1 MADPVEIHR
10 REVEQ
15 RVQIALSQGGWE
27 GTHTDFKRELV
38 SKQKDLAKL
47 LKHILAFANTPRR
60 TDAYIIFGVS
70 EDKTEGVF
78 SHVGAAEDGF
88 PTSERI
94 DDLVRQYTTLRD
106 VFVDSHFVLEGK
118 RTPYITV
125 PIQYEGPHKMTR
137 AFYGTFDPSE
147 IFCRYGSSSV
157 RATDRDVLRM
167 QNSWETWFL
176 DCRYEQNATSL
187 MNSLAKR
194 FPQRDSLVDSGSHVR
209 LIYESVSSDEFG
221 TQHVP
226 VLVHAYSGFDPV
238 EPIAIQ
244 RISDDKAQVFRKTV
258 IGARFATNTL
268 ELAAQEAVRCVP
280 LDEIYFVNDPYALL
294 CREYLR
300 QWDEDQLRGYLSFIV
315 DLDFRS
321 SESVSDNEVQRSILT
336 FLERQLRET
345 GRVAV
350 LVHGDFGCGK
360 TTTAKKLVADLCSE
374 YLRKEGDVPKVL
386 YVNVNNIDIRS
397 RRDECIESQLSRSRL
412 SRENIDRIVQMVR
425 DDKIHLVFDGVDEM
439 ARPYTAAGRR
449 SAIELL
455 RDVGNRS
462 AALYFVRSS
471 YYAQLDEMINDFN
484 LLSDHDFSTKQKRTV
499 SVELL
504 GLRKEQVVSY
514 LESRLGS
521 EEARQVR
528 SSLHRMNL
536 QSFLSDP
543 LITSL
548 LAALIENDGI
558 TNIESFPVMGQKAH
572 FLGYLVEKLLEREQG
587 KRSRHGALAE
597 NFYLFQQVLH
607 SVAFSMVCRGSSTIS
622 PTQLEAFVQ
631 RATES
636 ANSSQETVDAFR
648 TMSWIHRSDDGALSF
663 RHESL
668 THVCAAEHI
677 RTAFEH
683 RDSRSLADW
692 QPEAPLAGIVC
703 DYAGE
708 SIDSVGL
715 LGGTAMLGSE
725 LQFNVRKLITTVLS
739 SAKGRNDLDRVQE
752 RNLDEHTI
760 ATICRGI
767 LSEPAMAQL
776 PIRVL
781 FRSLS
786 EKRQTQIMIPLIWQF
801 ARKDLPE
808 SVAIAVFL
816 LGTRIRS
823 KWNFCDELEQA
834 KKDSTSSLD
843 QMLLRDLQMS
853 SVELFDPI
861 NYEGLFNRMYA
872 DTSVDRATTQF
883 ADRTLKAIVGEKNR
897 RQARLRNPARRH

>member
-1 MADPVEIHR
+1 MADPVEVHR

-15 RVQIALSQGGWE
+15 RVQIAASQGGWE
-27 GTHTDFKRELV
+27 GTHTDFKWELG
-38 SKQKDLAKL
+38 SKQRDLSKL

-70 EDKTEGVF
+70 EDKVGGVF
-78 SHVGAAEDGF
+78 DHVGVAEDGF
-88 PTSERI
+88 PSSERI

-106 VFVDSHFVLEGK
+106 VFVDSHFVLNGK
-118 RTPYITV
+118 RTPYIV
-125 PIQYEGPHKMTR
+125 IPIQSEGPHKMTR
-137 AFYGTFDPSE
+137 AFYGTLDPSE
-147 IFCRYGSSSV
+147 VFCRSGSSSV

-176 DCRYEQNATSL
+176 DCRYESNSTSL

-194 FPQRDSLVDSGSHVR
+194 FPERSCLQNSGSHVR
-209 LIYESVSSDEFG
+209 LIYDSASNDEFG
-221 TQHVP
+221 SHRAS

-238 EPIAIQ
+238 EPIAIH
-244 RISDDKAQVFRKTV
+244 RILEDKVQVFRRTV
-258 IGARFATNTL
+258 IGARFAAATL
-268 ELAAQEAVRCVP
+268 ELAAAEAVRCVP

-294 CREYLR
+294 CRDYLR
-300 QWDEDQLRGYLSFIV
+300 QWDEDQLRDHLGSIV

-321 SESVSDNEVQRSILT
+321 SDSGSGQVIQRSLLT
-336 FLERQLRET
+336 FLEAQLRET

-360 TTTAKKLVADLCSE
+360 TTTAKKLVADLCNE
-374 YLRKEGDVPKVL
+374 YLRGDTDVPKVL

-397 RRDECIESQLSRSRL
+397 HRDECIETQLSRSRL
-412 SRENIDRIVQMVR
+412 TRESIDRIVEMIR

-439 ARPYTAAGRR
+439 ARPYTATGRR
-449 SAIELL
+449 SAVELL
-455 RDVGNRS
+455 RDIGNRS

-471 YYAQLDEMINDFN
+471 YYPQLDEMINDFN
-484 LLSDHDFSTKQKRTV
+484 LLADHDFSTKHRRTV
-499 SVELL
+499 NAEVL
-504 GLRKEQVVSY
+504 GLRQEQVAHY

-521 EEARQVR
+521 EDARQVR

-536 QSFLSDP
+536 QSFLGDP

-548 LAALIENDGI
+548 LATLVEDDGI
-558 TNIESFPVMGQKAH
+558 ANIESFPGIGQKAH
-572 FLGYLVEKLLEREQG
+572 FLGHLVEKLLEREQE
-587 KRSRHGALAE
+587 KRSRHSALAE
-597 NFYLFQQVLH
+597 NFQLFQQVLH

-622 PTQLEAFVQ
+622 PTQLEAFVH
-631 RATES
+631 RACES
-636 ANSSQETVDAFR
+636 ANWSQETVDAFR

-677 RTAFEH
+677 RAAFER
-683 RDSRSLADW
+683 RDGLALADW
-692 QPEAPLAGIVC
+692 QPEAPLAGVVC

-708 SIDSVGL
+708 SIDSIGL
-715 LGGTAMLGSE
+715 LGGTAMLGGD
-725 LQFNVRKLITTVLS
+725 LQFNVRKLITAVLA
-739 SAKGRNDLDRVQE
+739 SAKGRRDLDRVPE
-752 RNLDEHTI
+752 KTLDEHTI

-781 FRSLS
+781 FQSLS

-816 LGTRIRS
+816 LGARIKP

-834 KKDSTSSLD
+834 KENPSSSMD
-843 QMLLRDLQMS
+843 QMLLRELQMS
-853 SVELFDPI
+853 LVELLDPT
-861 NYEGLFNRMYA
+861 NYEALFKRMHA
-872 DTSVDRATTQF
+872 DTTVDRPTTQF
-883 ADRTLKAIVGEKNR
+883 ADRTLKAIEGDQNR
-897 RQARLRNPARRH
+897 RQTRIRNPARRH